1 MPKYDVTT
9 DEGDGTT
16 PSTERITYPS
26 ETAATEDAQI
36 SLADM
41 AREKLPDGSH
51 VRFNVTVADED
62 GQDIYDASL
71 RFDANNGAEIRQA
84 EDEEAAAAEKAAD
97 DIAAAIRARGEDS
110 KA

>member
-9 DEGDGTT
+9 DEGDGTA
-16 PSTERITYPS
+16 PITERITYPS
-26 ETAATEDAQI
+26 EQAATEDAQV

-51 VRFNVTVADED
+51 VRFNVTVADEV
-62 GQDIYDASL
+62 GQDIYEASL
-71 RFDANNGAEIRQA
+71 SFDAKTGAEIRQA
-84 EDEEAAAAEKAAD
+84 EDEDAAAAEKAAD
-97 DIAAAIRARGEDS
+97 EIAAAIRARRADP